1 MGNEKLIKGR
11 LISMNLSKDLKKV
24 SSIVEAILKE
34 DERARNSDT
43 RLYRQVVAYI
53 GMNKGIDV
61 GAMSV
66 TYFLDHLN
74 ELNFPKYETVSR
86 ARRKIQ
92 AEHPELAGDDDVEA
106 QRIINE
112 RVFKDYARRKLSE

>member
-1 MGNEKLIKGR
+1 
-11 LISMNLSKDLKKV
+11 MNLSKDLKKV
-24 SSIVEAILKE
+24 SSIVEAILRE
-34 DERARNSDT
+34 DERARNSDS

-61 GAMSV
+61 GSMSV
-66 TYFLDHLN
+66 TYYLDNMKTLG
-74 ELNFPKYETVSR
+74 FPAFETVSR

-92 AEHPELAGDDDVEA
+92 AEHPELAGDEDVEA

-112 RVFKDYARRKLSE
+112 RVFKEYARRKLSE